1 MRNITITLNLKDE
14 HEERLK
20 RITEEYNKMCGH
32 NKTEEE
38 MFNSIMCLGSWNDID
53 RKLEQYERRIGL

>member
-20 RITEEYNKMCGH
+20 RITEEYNRMCGH

-38 MFNSIMCLGSWNDID
+38 MFPSQSS
-53 RKLEQYERRIGL
+53 RQVRRQSRIFRRRSQG